1 MNSLVCYGVSSD
13 SDSDSDVKKCHQEAE
28 KAGEKAE
35 QARKG
40 CNFLLESGSA
50 SSDSERECDDEK
62 EQEQKYDGRTKPH
75 APIQGH
81 VPEKLIPPALS
92 TLKANKLPPPPLG
105 ASGLVGS
112 SVFTNPFKEQA
123 DERLNVL
130 QKHVPLTLQ
139 ARPAQIGGK
148 KMCISY
154 RKDGRCRFGSR
165 CKFAHDSDLQNS
177 VTPDSMVAPDEGP
190 ETGSDQASPT
200 RAPSQT
206 HDCQT
211 PLLQTQGQEGDGS
224 DEGRIKKRRVGLS
237 QTLIPPK
244 RALKQYDIQR
254 QKDRAT
260 PF

>member
-1 MNSLVCYGVSSD
+1 MNSLVSYGVSSD
-13 SDSDSDVKKCHQEAE
+13 SDSDTDVKRSRQQAE

-40 CNFLLESGSA
+40 RNFLLESGSA

-62 EQEQKYDGRTKPH
+62 EKEQKYDTRTKPH
-75 APIQGH
+75 APIQ
-81 VPEKLIPPALS
+81 VAEEPIPPASS
-92 TLKANKLPPPPLG
+92 TLKANKLPPPLLG

-139 ARPAQIGGK
+139 ARPAEIGGK

-165 CKFAHDSDLQNS
+165 CKYAHDSDLQNS
-177 VTPDSMVAPDEGP
+177 VTSDSTTAPDEGP
-190 ETGSDQASPT
+190 ETASDQASPT

-211 PLLQTQGQEGDGS
+211 PLLQTPGQEEDGA
-224 DEGRIKKRRVGLS
+224 DEGRTKKRRVGLS